1 MPDDVKE
8 RFPTR
13 AAKARQTRRA
23 ILGAARDLF
32 VLQGYAATSIQA
44 IADEAGVAVQTVYAA
59 FGNKRAVLAEV
70 LDVAIAGDDD
80 SATVN
85 ERDWMLP
92 VFHEPDGA
100 ARLRAY
106 AGAVRR
112 INDRAADVF
121 AAVAG
126 AATADAEAAA
136 LHEEAERRRRA
147 GAASVV
153 DALGEVASLR
163 AGLDPA
169 AAADVLSLLSSWSTY
184 DHLVQRQGWSPDR
197 FESWLA
203 DTMVD
208 LLLERPSRRG

>member
-1 MPDDVKE
+1 MPDHVKE

-13 AAKARQTRRA
+13 AAKARQTKRA

-32 VLQGYAATSIQA
+32 VRQGYAATSIQA

-59 FGNKRAVLAEV
+59 FGNKRTVLTEV

-80 SATVN
+80 PATVN
-85 ERDWMLP
+85 ERDWMQP

-112 INDRAADVF
+112 IHDRAAEVF

-126 AATADAEAAA
+126 AATADADAAA

-147 GAASVV
+147 GASSVV
-153 DALGEVASLR
+153 SAVAEVASIR
-163 AGLDPA
+163 SDLDPGEA
-169 AAADVLSLLSSWSTY
+169 VDVLSLLNSWSTY
-184 DHLVQRQGWSPDR
+184 QHLVLRLGWSLDR
-197 FESWLA
+197 YESWLA
-203 DTMVD
+203 VTMVD
-208 LLLERPSRRG
+208 LLLEGPAGTA